1 MNIKV
6 TLTFVFFTLF
16 IGCKMK
22 SQCDTY
28 TKVINKSIET
38 DYNTFLQENAKK
50 IRNGEFKSDPLDY
63 YTNFNNCNRKGIL
76 FSFPKDSIFVMENNI
91 EDDYAGTIVNIT
103 SFYMKDKVFFF
114 KSTNKDVDSLNVDR
128 NYILNNKY
136 NDGESYKYISMLK
149 QGKLSK
155 VKVAQTSTCTPLKD
169 MTFLSLIVDKKLKKI
184 YKICSGEVI
193 ELK

>member
-6 TLTFVFFTLF
+6 TLTFAIFTLF

-28 TKVINKSIET
+28 SKIINKSIET
-38 DYNTFLQENAKK
+38 DYNIFFKENAKK
-50 IRNGEFKSDPLDY
+50 IKTGEFKPDPLNF
-63 YTNFNNCNRKGIL
+63 YTSFNTCSRKNIL
-76 FSFPKDSIFVMENNI
+76 FSFPKDSIFVMENNR
-91 EDDYAGTIVNIT
+91 EDDYAGTVVNTT
-103 SFYMKDKVFFF
+103 SFYKKDKVFFF
-114 KSTNKDVDSLNVDR
+114 RSTNNDIDSLNVDR

-136 NDGESYKYISMLK
+136 NDGESYKYILQLK

-155 VKVAQTSTCTPLKD
+155 TAQNSSCVPLKD
-169 MTFLSLIVDKKLKKI
+169 MTFLSLIVNKKLMKI
-184 YKICSGEVI
+184 YKICSGKVI

>member
-6 TLTFVFFTLF
+6 VTLTFAIFTLF

-28 TKVINKSIET
+28 SKVINKSIET
-38 DYNTFLQENAKK
+38 DYNIFFKENAKK
-50 IRNGEFKSDPLDY
+50 IKTGEIKPDPLNF
-63 YTNFNNCNRKGIL
+63 YTSFNTCSRKNIL
-76 FSFPKDSIFVMENNI
+76 FSFPKDSIFVMENNR
-91 EDDYAGTIVNIT
+91 EDDYAGTVVNTT
-103 SFYMKDKVFFF
+103 SFYKKDKVFFF
-114 KSTNKDVDSLNVDR
+114 RSTNKDIDSLNVDR

-136 NDGESYKYISMLK
+136 NDGESYKYISQLK

-155 VKVAQTSTCTPLKD
+155 TAQNSSCVPLKD

-184 YKICSGEVI
+184 YKICSGKVI